1 MSDNVCYQVS
11 SSINRH
17 KFKGLQCWNGY
28 IPWFHTVVVFA
39 LLLYCSA
46 VA

>member
-17 KFKGLQCWNGY
+17 KFKGSNVGMDTSHGSIW
-28 IPWFHTVVVFA
+28 W
-39 LLLYCSA
+39 
-46 VA
+46 